1 MDKKKEI
8 AVALKYEQ
16 DKNVA
21 PLVLAKG
28 EGYVAQKIKERAQDE
43 NIPTYEDEK
52 LARQLNHLSI
62 GEEIPPELYQVV
74 AEILAFI
81 IDLDKKNEK

>member
-1 MDKKKEI
+1 MDKKEI

-16 DKNVA
+16 DKNTA
-21 PLVLAKG
+21 PLIVAKG
-28 EGYVAQKIKERAQDE
+28 EGYVAQKIKEKAKDE

-52 LARQLNHLSI
+52 LARQLSHLAI
-62 GEEIPPELYQVV
+62 GEEIPPELYEVV

-81 IDLDKKNEK
+81 IDLDR